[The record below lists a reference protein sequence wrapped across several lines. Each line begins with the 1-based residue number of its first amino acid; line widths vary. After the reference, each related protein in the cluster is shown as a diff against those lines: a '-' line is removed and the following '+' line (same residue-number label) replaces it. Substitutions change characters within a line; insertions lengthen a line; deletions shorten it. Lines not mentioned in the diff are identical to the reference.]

1 MLSIAIK
8 EENSHFE
15 HGLKIIISHLAN
27 QWHQEIC
34 FLPVEDIDRADI
46 AFISLDEDWLSAD
59 CYQIPVHTRRQ
70 HRVVICNRN
79 DKDKLMFRP
88 CLYML
93 PLIYRE
99 DDNYL
104 PLLHHSQLFYRR
116 TSVLN
121 VSRQRLYLSRNGSP
135 ALGKRNSGQSHP
147 SQHYEKAAC
156 EKRSAILKIHPGASE
171 LSTKLGGIFLPDFL
185 LRKISS
191 PIKYRHLLYLAS
203 GCQNNPGLLFPG

>member
-59 CYQIPVHTRRQ
+59 CYQVPVHTRRQ
-70 HRVVICNRN
+70 HRVVICSKN

-93 PLIYRE
+93 PLIYRKM
-99 DDNYL
+99 
-104 PLLHHSQLFYRR
+104 
-116 TSVLN
+116 T
-121 VSRQRLYLSRNGSP
+121 
-135 ALGKRNSGQSHP
+135 
-147 SQHYEKAAC
+147 
-156 EKRSAILKIHPGASE
+156 
-171 LSTKLGGIFLPDFL
+171 
-185 LRKISS
+185 
-191 PIKYRHLLYLAS
+191 
-203 GCQNNPGLLFPG
+203 

>member
-27 QWHQEIC
+27 QWHQEIS
-34 FLPVEDIDRADI
+34 FLPVEDIDRAEI

-59 CYQIPVHTRRQ
+59 CYMVPVHTRRQ
-70 HRVVICNRN
+70 HRVVICSKN

-99 DDNYL
+99 DDVDEITKKL
-104 PLLHHSQLFYRR
+104 VLILQKRALR
-116 TSVLN
+116 T
-121 VSRQRLYLSRNGSP
+121 
-135 ALGKRNSGQSHP
+135 K
-147 SQHYEKAAC
+147 
-156 EKRSAILKIHPGASE
+156 
-171 LSTKLGGIFLPDFL
+171 
-185 LRKISS
+185 
-191 PIKYRHLLYLAS
+191 
-203 GCQNNPGLLFPG
+203 

>member
-34 FLPVEDIDRADI
+34 FLPVENIDRADI

-59 CYQIPVHTRRQ
+59 CYQIPIHTRRQ

-99 DDNYL
+99 DDVEEMTKKLVPILQKRALRNNVPATICHYCTTRN
-104 PLLHHSQLFYRR
+104 F
-116 TSVLN
+116 SVDE
-121 VSRQRLYLSRNGSP
+121 R
-135 ALGKRNSGQSHP
+135 K
-147 SQHYEKAAC
+147 
-156 EKRSAILKIHPGASE
+156 
-171 LSTKLGGIFLPDFL
+171 FLMF
-185 LRKISS
+185 
-191 PIKYRHLLYLAS
+191 LAS
-203 GCQNNPGLLFPG
+203 GYTLAETAHLLSISDLGDAANLLI